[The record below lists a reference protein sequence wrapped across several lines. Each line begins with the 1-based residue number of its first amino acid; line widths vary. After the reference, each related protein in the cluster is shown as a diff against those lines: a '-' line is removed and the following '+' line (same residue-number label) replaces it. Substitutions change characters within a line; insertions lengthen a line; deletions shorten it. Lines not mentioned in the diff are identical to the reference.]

1 MEQIDLY
8 DENRILLGRQM
19 DRSQATPSGSYR
31 LVVHVALFNPAGE
44 LLIQRRSPAKQL
56 CPGLWD
62 LTAAG
67 GVMAG
72 ESSRQAA
79 ERETAEEL
87 GYALNLGGQR
97 AALTV
102 NFDEGFDDF
111 FVAVREVELSALC
124 LQTEEVAEVRWV
136 SLDQAETLLKRGE
149 FIAYP
154 PGFLSL
160 LWGLRK
166 RFHFG

>member
-1 MEQIDLY
+1 MEWIDLY
-8 DENRILLGRQM
+8 DEHRTPLGRQIN
-19 DRSQATPSGSYR
+19 RSAATPPGTYR
-31 LVVHVALFNPAGE
+31 LVVHVALFNSAGE
-44 LLIQRRSPAKQL
+44 LLIQRRSPEKQL

-87 GYALNLGGQR
+87 GYALDLGGQR

-111 FVAVREVELSALC
+111 FVAIHEVELSAMR

-136 SLDQAETLLKRGE
+136 SLDQAETLRERGE

-166 RFHFG
+166 GFHFG